1 MNTHKGI
8 VFETTTAYS
17 IFLTS
22 DGLFE
27 KGIPLTSSVQI
38 GEEVYFRPY
47 PNMKQKVKDS
57 FKSRWT
63 TPILSVVATIVLLF
77 SVLLPAQSN
86 VSAYVQIDINPS
98 IELGINKAGNVYS
111 FKGLNDEGVGIK
123 RDISFWKG
131 KPLSWVLLQI
141 VDRTESLIEETEVV
155 EITTIYQNKMDH
167 ETLEKVI
174 ETAVATSASQ
184 VLPKKQAIKVTE
196 ATVSDW
202 ESATNKGVSVQKY
215 QSELKK
221 KNKDKLEKVKDKVK
235 GKMKS
240 ETKNKETQKKLDN
253 SKVIQKKQDNS
264 KVIKKD
270 VKEKKEPKNEKKNPH
285 KKSLK
290 TDKPN
295 NKDVQKKQKVNQ
307 NKVKNEQPKEKQKA
321 NNKKEQLKAKKKS
334 EKLANKQSNLTNT
347 KDSNSH
353 IVKKDNKVNGNKKVK
368 KEIKKGKITHK
379 KRSNAK
385 EKNQKDDKPKHEMK

>member
-47 PNMKQKVKDS
+47 QNMKQQKAKHS

-111 FKGLNDEGVGIK
+111 FKGLNDDGVGIK

-155 EITTIYQNKMDH
+155 EITTIYQNDMDH

-184 VLPKKQAIKVTE
+184 ALPKKQAIKVTE

-202 ESATNKGVSVQKY
+202 KSATNKGVSVQKY
-215 QSELKK
+215 QDELKK

-235 GKMKS
+235 GKVKS
-240 ETKNKETQKKLDN
+240 ETKNRETN
-253 SKVIQKKQDNS
+253 KKQDNS
-264 KVIKKD
+264 KVIEKD
-270 VKEKKEPKNEKKNPH
+270 LKEKKEPKNEKINLH
-285 KKSLK
+285 NKSLK

-295 NKDVQKKQKVNQ
+295 DKKVQEKQKVNQ
-307 NKVKNEQPKEKQKA
+307 NKVNNEKPKEKQKVNEK
-321 NNKKEQLKAKKKS
+321 NNKKEHLKTKNKS
-334 EKLANKQSNLTNT
+334 KQLANKQSNSTNT

-353 IVKKDNKVNGNKKVK
+353 IVKKDNKVKGNEKKDKLEKVNKKVK
-368 KEIKKGKITHK
+368 KEKIKQEKRGNAKGKI
-379 KRSNAK
+379 
-385 EKNQKDDKPKHEMK
+385 QKDDKPKR

>member
-47 PNMKQKVKDS
+47 QNMKQQKAKVS
-57 FKSRWT
+57 YKSRWT
-63 TPILSVVATIVLLF
+63 TPMLSVVATLVLLF

-111 FKGLNDEGVGIK
+111 FKGLNDDGVGIK

-155 EITTIYQNKMDH
+155 EITTIYQNEVDH

-174 ETAVATSASQ
+174 ETAVATSASR

-196 ATVSDW
+196 ATISDW
-202 ESATNKGVSVQKY
+202 KSATNKGVSVQKY
-215 QSELKK
+215 QNELKN
-221 KNKDKLEKVKDKVK
+221 KNKDKLEKVKEKVK
-235 GKMKS
+235 SKMKP
-240 ETKNKETQKKLDN
+240 ETKNMKN
-253 SKVIQKKQDNS
+253 QKKQDES
-264 KVIKKD
+264 KVIEKN
-270 VKEKKEPKNEKKNPH
+270 VNMKKEPKNKKISPDN
-285 KKSLK
+285 KSLK
-290 TDKPN
+290 TDNPN
-295 NKDVQKKQKVNQ
+295 NKNVKEKQKVNQ
-307 NKVKNEQPKEKQKA
+307 NKINYEQPKEKQKV
-321 NNKKEQLKAKKKS
+321 NDKINKKGHHKVKKKS
-334 EKLANKQSNLTNT
+334 KQLANKQSNSTNT
-347 KDSNSH
+347 KKTSSY
-353 IVKKDNKVNGNKKVK
+353 IVKKGKKVNENEKKEKLEKVK
-368 KEIKKGKITHK
+368 KEKKNEKSTHE
-379 KRSNAK
+379 KRGSAK
-385 EKNQKDDKPKHEMK
+385 GKNQKDDKSK